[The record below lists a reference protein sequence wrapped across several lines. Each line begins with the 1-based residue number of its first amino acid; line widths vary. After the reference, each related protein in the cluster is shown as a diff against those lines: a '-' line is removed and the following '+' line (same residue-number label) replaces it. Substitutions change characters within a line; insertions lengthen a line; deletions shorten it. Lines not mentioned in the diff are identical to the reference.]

1 MSKYNWKKISTRKTY
16 IHSRFNIIEDRVI
29 RPDGAKGIY
38 NFVSVMPAVIVLP
51 VTDKKEIMLIRQYR
65 YPVRKYSW
73 ELPGGS
79 SDGKAL
85 LPAAKRELWE
95 ETGYEA
101 AQWNKLGSFQMLGGI
116 SNGVEHVYIARK
128 LKKVKQAGL
137 PDEAIV
143 AVRAF
148 NLKTIAQMIR
158 DKKIRDAQT
167 ISALMLGFMHLGLR
181 L

>member
-1 MSKYNWKKISTRKTY
+1 M
-16 IHSRFNIIEDRVI
+16 
-29 RPDGAKGIY
+29 
-38 NFVSVMPAVIVLP
+38 
-51 VTDKKEIMLIRQYR
+51 
-65 YPVRKYSW
+65 
-73 ELPGGS
+73 PGGS